1 MNEVHLASGGSVHAS
16 TLRQEFFARG
26 GSMKKNYARLS
37 ILVMLLAFANISLA
51 QDFAEVP
58 IPPNGNNEKAEV
70 SQWIGLVKVTISYH
84 SPNLHGGG
92 GADRTGHI
100 WGEVVHFGFVDEG
113 FGPTKAAPWRAGA
126 NETTTISFSHDVKV
140 EGKPMKAGTYGLF
153 LDVEKEGP
161 WQWIFSTN
169 NYGWGSYQY
178 DPKEDVLR
186 VSVTPVAAPHTEFL
200 TYGFD
205 DRKPDSTVAYLQW
218 EDKRIPFRIEVPNA
232 NEIYVAQI
240 RHNLLSWP
248 GFDYKNWQNAA
259 QFCAANKVNLDE
271 ALVWADKAI
280 HGPFRGA
287 TIGSE
292 DFSTVQTKADVLQAM
307 GKTDEADKLMDHAFQ
322 LTGADLLPV
331 HIYGMRLLGAGRK
344 EKAIEV
350 FKLNQKRHPEDK
362 FWANLGLARAY
373 TATGDKAQAIKSWEI
388 VLQNI
393 PADRKGQLPA
403 YQAALKKLK
412 EAS

>member
-1 MNEVHLASGGSVHAS
+1 
-16 TLRQEFFARG
+16 
-26 GSMKKNYARLS
+26 MKKNYALLS
-37 ILVMLLAFANISLA
+37 ILLMLLAFANISPA

-92 GADRTGHI
+92 GVDRSGHI
-100 WGEVVHFGFVDEG
+100 WGEVVHYGFIDEG

-169 NYGWGSYQY
+169 NDGWGSYQY

-259 QFCAANKVNLDE
+259 EFCAANKVNLDE

-287 TIGSE
+287 TVGSE
-292 DFSTVQTKADVLQAM
+292 DFSTAQTKADVLEAM
-307 GKTDEADKLMDHAFQ
+307 GRTEEADKLMEHAFQ
-322 LTGADLLPV
+322 LSGADLLPV

-388 VLQNI
+388 VLQNV
-393 PADRKGQLPA
+393 PPDRKGQLPA

-412 EAS
+412 GES

>member
-1 MNEVHLASGGSVHAS
+1 
-16 TLRQEFFARG
+16 
-26 GSMKKNYARLS
+26 
-37 ILVMLLAFANISLA
+37 
-51 QDFAEVP
+51 
-58 IPPNGNNEKAEV
+58 
-70 SQWIGLVKVTISYH
+70 
-84 SPNLHGGG
+84 
-92 GADRTGHI
+92 
-100 WGEVVHFGFVDEG
+100 VVHFGFVDEG

-140 EGKPMKAGTYGLF
+140 DGKPMKAGTYGLF

-169 NYGWGSYQY
+169 NDGWGSYQY

-186 VSVTPVAAPHTEFL
+186 VSVTPMAAPHTEFL

-412 EAS
+412 GES

>member
-1 MNEVHLASGGSVHAS
+1 MFLLFV
-16 TLRQEFFARG
+16 QKFFVRRPK
-26 GSMKKNYARLS
+26 MKKNYALLS
-37 ILVMLLAFANISLA
+37 ILIMLLALTQMSRA
-51 QDFAEVP
+51 QELSEIP
-58 IPPNGNNEKAEV
+58 TPPNGNNEKAEV

-84 SPNLHGGG
+84 SPSLHGGG

-100 WGEVVHFGFVDEG
+100 WGDVVHYGFVDEG

-140 EGKPMKAGTYGLF
+140 EGKTLKAGTYGLF

-169 NYGWGSYQY
+169 NAGWGSFQY

-186 VSVTPVAAPHTEFL
+186 VPATPVSAPHTEFL
-200 TYGFD
+200 TFGFD
-205 DRKPDSTVAYLQW
+205 ERKPDSTAAFLQW
-218 EDKRIPFRIEVPNA
+218 EDKRVSFRIGVPNV
-232 NEIYVAQI
+232 NELYVAQM

-259 QFCAANKVNLDE
+259 QFCASNKINLDE
-271 ALVWADKAI
+271 ALIWADKAI
-280 HGPFRGA
+280 QGPFRGA
-287 TIGSE
+287 TVGNE
-292 DFSTVQTKADVLQAM
+292 DFSTVQTKAEVLQAM
-307 GKTDEADKLMDHAFQ
+307 GKTDEADKLMDKAFQ

-331 HIYGMRLLGAGRK
+331 HIYAVRLLGAGRTA
-344 EKAIEV
+344 KAIEV

-362 FWANLGLARAY
+362 FWSYVGLARAY
-373 TATGDKAQAIKSWEI
+373 TAAGDKEKAIKNWET
-388 VLQNI
+388 VLQNVPESRKAQI
-393 PADRKGQLPA
+393 PT
-403 YQAALKKLK
+403 YEAALKKLK

>member
-1 MNEVHLASGGSVHAS
+1 
-16 TLRQEFFARG
+16 
-26 GSMKKNYARLS
+26 MKKNYALLLT
-37 ILVMLLAFANISLA
+37 LVMLLAVANTSLA
-51 QDFAEVP
+51 QDFAEIP

-92 GADRTGHI
+92 GVDRSGHI
-100 WGEVVHFGFVDEG
+100 WGEVVHYGFVDEG

-140 EGKPMKAGTYGLF
+140 DGKTMKAGMYGLF

-169 NYGWGSYQY
+169 SAGWGSFQY

-186 VSVTPVAAPHTEFL
+186 VPATPVAAPHTEFL

-205 DRKPDSTVAYLQW
+205 DRKPDSTMAYLQW

-232 NEIYVAQI
+232 NEIYVEQI

-259 QFCAANKVNLDE
+259 QFCASNKINLDE
-271 ALVWADKAI
+271 ALIWADKAI

-307 GKTDEADKLMDHAFQ
+307 GRTDEADKLMDHAFQ

-350 FKLNQKRHPEDK
+350 FKLNQKKHPEDK
-362 FWANLGLARAY
+362 FWAPLGLARAY
-373 TATGDKAQAIKSWEI
+373 TATGDKALAIKNWET
-388 VLQNI
+388 VLQNV
-393 PADRKGQLPA
+393 PEDRKGQLPA

-412 EAS
+412 GAS